1 MESKENNNESK
12 ENKYNVKKPPV
23 LRREPP
29 RANRLYA
36 ASVAASKLPSLPVS
50 MPVIPRNPTPNE
62 ARNAE
67 AALSPED
74 KKALQEMEYK
84 LWIGT
89 HNQGTIQ
96 AIQNRPRHKTISRG
110 GRKQRKQRKQRKRS
124 THKK

>member
-1 MESKENNNESK
+1 MEHKESKESEEEYK
-12 ENKYNVKKPPV
+12 VEKPKV
-23 LRREPP
+23 LRREPS

-50 MPVIPRNPTPNE
+50 MPVIPRNPTPKE

-74 KKALQEMEYK
+74 KKALEEMEYK

-89 HNQGTIQ
+89 HNQGTVQ
-96 AIQNRPRHKTISRG
+96 YIQNRPRHKTISRG
-110 GRKQRKQRKQRKRS
+110 GRKQRKQRKQRNRR